1 MSKDVEKK
9 WKLVWSSWSNEGC
22 WKTLFNSV
30 LKILLLPAVIL
41 LQQPALNAR
50 QGWKMIQKGNKKH
63 VGFCE
68 LSEHLTSPGCM
79 WQLHP
84 LLKQLSCSCRM
95 WRVDSKVFHYF
106 SGTVELE
113 LEIHTQL
120 QMYMSRPLYL
130 SSISSKEKWCILAQ
144 PASVPLSVTLCC
156 RDVPRS
162 NLYHTM
168 WLTVARDWG
177 LGVSWKPMR
186 LLKVILKDLGSVAI
200 KAITLKFV
208 KRVQDWYF
216 HFKINPNFNKVK
228 VKGSAECLDKIIS

>member
-1 MSKDVEKK
+1 
-9 WKLVWSSWSNEGC
+9 
-22 WKTLFNSV
+22 
-30 LKILLLPAVIL
+30 
-41 LQQPALNAR
+41 
-50 QGWKMIQKGNKKH
+50 MIQKGNKKH

-84 LLKQLSCSCRM
+84 LLKQLSVSCRM

-144 PASVPLSVTLCC
+144 PANFASFLSLCSSFC
-156 RDVPRS
+156 DFVLQRCSPFQLVS
-162 NLYHTM
+162 HH
-168 WLTVARDWG
+168 VADSSKRLGTWG
-177 LGVSWKPMR
+177 LMETNA
-186 LLKVILKDLGSVAI
+186 AI
-200 KAITLKFV
+200 EGDS
-208 KRVQDWYF
+208 KR
-216 HFKINPNFNKVK
+216 P
-228 VKGSAECLDKIIS
+228 G

>member
-130 SSISSKEKWCILAQ
+130 SSISSKEKWCILEQ
-144 PASVPLSVTLCC
+144 PASFASFLSLCSSFC
-156 RDVPRS
+156 DFVLQRCSPFQLVS
-162 NLYHTM
+162 HH
-168 WLTVARDWG
+168 VADSSKRLGTWG
-177 LGVSWKPMR
+177 LMETNA
-186 LLKVILKDLGSVAI
+186 AI
-200 KAITLKFV
+200 EGDS
-208 KRVQDWYF
+208 KR
-216 HFKINPNFNKVK
+216 P
-228 VKGSAECLDKIIS
+228 G

>member
-144 PASVPLSVTLCC
+144 PASFASFLSLCSSFC
-156 RDVPRS
+156 DFVLQRCSPFQLVS
-162 NLYHTM
+162 HH
-168 WLTVARDWG
+168 VADSSKRLGTWG
-177 LGVSWKPMR
+177 LMETNA
-186 LLKVILKDLGSVAI
+186 AI
-200 KAITLKFV
+200 EGDS
-208 KRVQDWYF
+208 KR
-216 HFKINPNFNKVK
+216 P
-228 VKGSAECLDKIIS
+228 G